1 MAEFSNALTVNCP
14 PEKAFTYLSDIA
26 KHPEWAANPLEIE
39 KTSEGPIAVGSTFN
53 SVGKQMGTH
62 RGQVTIVEL
71 VPNEKIVYESDDDVA
86 RVRHSILLAPA
97 DGGTMITKSSDI
109 IEKRGLALKLASPL
123 LGMIV
128 PRGLGQ
134 DLQSIKAQLEA

>member
-14 PEKAFTYLSDIA
+14 PEKAFVYLSDIA
-26 KHPEWAANPLEIE
+26 KHPEWAAHPLEIE
-39 KTSEGPIAVGSTFN
+39 RTSEGPIAVGSTFS

-62 RGQVTIVEL
+62 SGTVTIVEL

-86 RVRHSILLAPA
+86 RVRHSVLLAPV
-97 DGGTMITKSSDI
+97 DGGTMITKSSNI
-109 IEKRGLALKLASPL
+109 LEKRGLALKLASPM

-128 PRGLGQ
+128 PRGLGR
-134 DLQSIKAQLEA
+134 DLESIKAQLEA